1 MKQIIKL
8 KDSILYSSLIK
19 IFSILIIGFVAMF
32 IISSN
37 QIEKSIVKFT
47 NIQDVVKAEDIS
59 TNLSDNYLTEI
70 KNIIANDFDENTYL
84 SLVDQLREIKDS
96 HGYKY
101 LYLIFKDDNDV
112 YRYLVDADYMN
123 EDLSEDDYS
132 SYGEEVEK
140 LEDIPL
146 VYKDKESKYGSLISR
161 DAVWGDTITSYTP
174 IFDENGEVISVL
186 GIDSDASIIYQCKE
200 NIFISILV
208 SGLVLMFV
216 LILVIYLNLK
226 YITNKIDAIGK
237 YVESIN
243 NHDLRATFE
252 TFSSDEVGLLHKN
265 LFNSISNVKEVISN
279 TRDMAHKTNE
289 SANETKKTMNEFA
302 NSYSFIENS
311 MIDTT
316 SRVENITLNSEEIV
330 SNTEEISS
338 QISLITESFNNL
350 KDNINQI
357 SNVNSDGAKAVAELS
372 KTIVGTQEHIKN
384 SVIYNINYI
393 NENMQRILPVIL
405 SIKSISEQINLL
417 ALNASIEAARAGEH
431 GLGFAVV
438 AEEVRKLANQTDEIT
453 RNIIENMESLNKEI
467 TSTQKGTE
475 LVEHTL
481 LEQQAKADFV
491 DEAFSRI
498 NKKISEFTEVFSS
511 FSSQVNN
518 VDRSKDS
525 LLSAIQN
532 IAAYVQETH
541 AATEEVLSTI
551 QSKKND
557 IEGIN
562 TKLSNLENDAKE
574 LNDKLDIFKV

>member
-37 QIEKSIVKFT
+37 QIEKSIVKFI

-186 GIDSDASIIYQCKE
+186 GIDSDASIVYQCKE

-226 YITNKIDAIGK
+226 YITNKIDAIGE
-237 YVESIN
+237 YAESIN

-265 LFNSISNVKEVISN
+265 LFNSISNVKKVISN

-481 LEQQAKADFV
+481 LEQQVKADFV
-491 DEAFSRI
+491 YEAFSRI